1 MKGAAT
7 ANLWFDNR
15 ARICPRRKCMLN
27 ENSPPQ
33 DVEQTERRHFAELYD
48 FVRMRHA
55 PTPVASDGSRTVK
68 PPLASSGP
76 YAASAPALSGAGSA
90 SDDFEVLRTVSVAP
104 LSPNQGVEERYRG
117 ERIRWAGAVERITT
131 IDQGVCLT
139 ILYARSGENG
149 EPLWTN
155 TPTYQHF
162 EACAAGPYDPRLVH
176 ELTNVTII
184 GRISGMTDI
193 GSGGGGRTGPV
204 VQIDNLFRWPDCLSG
219 DDSPECK
226 YGFLSPQTGMID

>member
-1 MKGAAT
+1 MEIRLLKMSS
-7 ANLWFDNR
+7 R
-15 ARICPRRKCMLN
+15 LN
-27 ENSPPQ
+27 AGVFLSCA
-33 DVEQTERRHFAELYD
+33 VLSGCVTS
-48 FVRMRHA
+48 

-76 YAASAPALSGAGSA
+76 NTAPSPLKAGGA
-90 SDDFEVLRTVSVAP
+90 SDDFEVLRTASVAA
-104 LSPNQGVEERYRG
+104 LSPNQGVEERHRG
-117 ERIRWAGAVERITT
+117 KRIRWAGAVERIAA

-139 ILYARSGENG
+139 ILYARSGEDG

-162 EACAAGPYDPRLVH
+162 EACAAGAYDPRLVH

-184 GRISGMTDI
+184 GRISGTTSI

-204 VQIDNLFRWPDCLSG
+204 VQIENLFRWSDCLSG

-226 YGFLSPQTGMID
+226 YGFLSPQTDIID

>member
-1 MKGAAT
+1 MIARASAQAESACSMKIRLLKMSSRLKAGVLLSCAVLSGCVT
-7 ANLWFDNR
+7 
-15 ARICPRRKCMLN
+15 
-27 ENSPPQ
+27 S
-33 DVEQTERRHFAELYD
+33 
-48 FVRMRHA
+48 
-55 PTPVASDGSRTVK
+55 PTPVASDGSRTA
-68 PPLASSGP
+68 LASSEP
-76 YAASAPALSGAGSA
+76 YAAPSPSEAGAA
-90 SDDFEVLRTVSVAP
+90 SDDFEVLRTVSVAA
-104 LSPNQGVEERYRG
+104 LSPNQGVEERHRG
-117 ERIRWAGAVERITT
+117 KRIRWAGAVERITAT
-131 IDQGVCLT
+131 DQGVCLT

-162 EACAAGPYDPRLVH
+162 EACAAGPYDPKLVH

-204 VQIDNLFRWPDCLSG
+204 VQIDNLFRWSDCLSG

>member
-1 MKGAAT
+1 MKIRFLKMSSRMNVGVFLSCAVLSGCVT
-7 ANLWFDNR
+7 
-15 ARICPRRKCMLN
+15 
-27 ENSPPQ
+27 SPN
-33 DVEQTERRHFAELYD
+33 
-48 FVRMRHA
+48 
-55 PTPVASDGSRTVK
+55 PVASDGSRTVK

-76 YAASAPALSGAGSA
+76 YAASALASSEAGSA
-90 SDDFEVLRTVSVAP
+90 SDDFEVLKTVSVAA
-104 LSPNQGVEERYRG
+104 LSPNQGVEERHRG

-184 GRISGMTDI
+184 GRISGTTDI
-193 GSGGGGRTGPV
+193 GSGGGDRTGPV
-204 VQIDNLFRWPDCLSG
+204 VQIENLFRWSDCLSG

-226 YGFLSPQTGMID
+226 YGFLDPQTDIID